1 VLEAARPRRINEV
14 KDADINI
21 GSKSDL
27 LWTVDCFAFP
37 SPKKRPQRGAALGPT
52 WGCVEVGAATRRS
65 NSRPDELFPEQ
76 LFNTFGYHA
85 FAPSL
90 SGAPDP
96 NEKKPRWPAS
106 GGVFRCRGL
115 V

>member
-1 VLEAARPRRINEV
+1 M
-14 KDADINI
+14 
-21 GSKSDL
+21 
-27 LWTVDCFAFP
+27 
-37 SPKKRPQRGAALGPT
+37 
-52 WGCVEVGAATRRS
+52 GAATRRS

-96 NEKKPRWPAS
+96 NEKKPPLACLRRGFSLPWPSLIWRVAYF
-106 GGVFRCRGL
+106 GHYPTD
-115 V
+115 